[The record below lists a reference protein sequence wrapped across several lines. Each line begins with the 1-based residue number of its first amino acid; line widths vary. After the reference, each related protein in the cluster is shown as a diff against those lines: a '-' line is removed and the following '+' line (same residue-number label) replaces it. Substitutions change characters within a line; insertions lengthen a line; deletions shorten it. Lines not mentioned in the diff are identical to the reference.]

1 MKKLIA
7 LALVAVSVSACV
19 PPHGHF
25 NNDGG
30 PRQGDNGGWG
40 RDSGRQDQRGPRE
53 MNQRDN
59 RAQDRQR
66 QDNRAQDRQRQ
77 DNRADNQCQDN
88 RNDRNS
94 TWRKQQ
100 NQQNQRNG
108 ENQGWFN

>member
-25 NNDGG
+25 DNNGG
-30 PRQGDNGGWG
+30 PRQGDNSGWG

-77 DNRADNQCQDN
+77 DNQRQDN